1 MRELVTSLRNP
12 EHTGE
17 NRCVPCTVVNV
28 VISAAVA
35 LVVGVALATPVGLVA
50 LAVCLAAVYLRGYLV
65 PGTPTLTTRY
75 LPDRVLALFD
85 KGPRVAGGPSATVA
99 ESGSEDAGD
108 GVDGDTDATDDAD
121 AADGD
126 TDAADGTDADSDA
139 DADAAVDADADSADA
154 NSDADST
161 DDVDPERILLD
172 AGAVVPCEEVEDLCL
187 DESFE
192 TAWLETCRRLRDEDE
207 RAAVIADLFGG
218 SEAGLQFTG
227 TWHRAIVDGE
237 RRAKWPSEGAAIA
250 DLAADQV
257 LRDRDDR
264 WPDLSPTARTT
275 ALVGLRGFAE
285 TCPLCDG
292 PVTAGEETQKSCC
305 RSWDVFRVACEDCDE
320 ALLELDPETYQ
331 PLA

>member
-35 LVVGVALATPVGLVA
+35 LVVGVA